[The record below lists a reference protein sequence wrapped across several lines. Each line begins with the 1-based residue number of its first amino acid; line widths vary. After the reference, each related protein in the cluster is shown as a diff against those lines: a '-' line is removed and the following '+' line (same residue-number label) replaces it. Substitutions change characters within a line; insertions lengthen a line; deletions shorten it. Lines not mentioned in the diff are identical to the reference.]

1 MTTIDSKE
9 LYEILA
15 ETPAEQNI
23 MLAGN
28 HGIVK
33 TQILTKYFEVWLD
46 RFAASNMPIDTF
58 CKMNH
63 IKKQIILQTVKD
75 IQKTSD

>member
-1 MTTIDSKE
+1 MVSRTEAI
-9 LYEILA
+9 LILFEIKGS
-15 ETPAEQNI
+15 
-23 MLAGN
+23 M
-28 HGIVK
+28 
-33 TQILTKYFEVWLD
+33 EVWLD

-63 IKKQIILQTVKD
+63 IKKEIILQTVKD